1 MKVLLNDDSFVK
13 LMNRRVVRRMKFSF
27 SIYNDDNFKVF
38 LTTNKINIF
47 TKYVKMSMN
56 IEKIEAIIKV

>member
-1 MKVLLNDDSFVK
+1 MKILLNDDSFVK

-27 SIYNDDNFKVF
+27 SIYNDNNLKIF
-38 LTTNKINIF
+38 LITNKINVL

-56 IEKIEAIIKV
+56 VERIETIIKT